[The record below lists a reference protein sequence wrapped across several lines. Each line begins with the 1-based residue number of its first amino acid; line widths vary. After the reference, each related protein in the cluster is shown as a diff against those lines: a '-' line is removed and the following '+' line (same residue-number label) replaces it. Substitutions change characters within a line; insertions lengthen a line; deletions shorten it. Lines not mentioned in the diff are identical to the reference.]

1 MGRTSGR
8 KGSESMRTILIATSL
23 ALALALAA
31 CGGERRDEVANQPE
45 ANDTVDVAN
54 QLAALPEG
62 QRNGVF
68 IRAIR
73 DAGEDCQHVVA
84 SSRAGEYQGMPVWSA
99 QCDGGGSWT
108 IVVTRDGTA
117 QLVND
122 AQARL
127 VGVNQAAPANEA
139 AAQNRGQ

>member
-1 MGRTSGR
+1 
-8 KGSESMRTILIATSL
+8 MRAILIASTL
-23 ALALALAA
+23 VLALAA
-31 CGGERRDEVANQPE
+31 CSGERRDEAASQAIANE
-45 ANDTVDVAN
+45 GADVAN

-99 QCDGGGSWT
+99 QCDGGASWT

-122 AQARL
+122 AEARL
-127 VGVNQAAPANEA
+127 VGVNQVAPANRA
-139 AAQNRGQ
+139 APGNSQGQ

>member
-1 MGRTSGR
+1 
-8 KGSESMRTILIATSL
+8 MRATLMTAGLGLVL
-23 ALALALAA
+23 ALVG
-31 CGGERRDEVANQPE
+31 CGGERRSDETVNRVE
-45 ANDTVDVAN
+45 ANDSVDVAN

-73 DAGEDCQHVVA
+73 DAGEDCQHVIA

-99 QCDGGGSWT
+99 QCEGGDSWS

-117 QLVND
+117 QLVNESE
-122 AQARL
+122 ARL

-139 AAQNRGQ
+139 AAQNRQGQ

>member
-1 MGRTSGR
+1 
-8 KGSESMRTILIATSL
+8 MRTILIGTSL
-23 ALALALAA
+23 VLALAA
-31 CGGERRDEVANQPE
+31 CGGERRDEAASPPE
-45 ANDTVDVAN
+45 ANDSVDVAN

-73 DAGEDCQHVVA
+73 DAGEECQHVIA
-84 SSRAGEYQGMPVWSA
+84 STRAGEYQGRPVWSA

-122 AQARL
+122 AEARL
-127 VGVNQAAPANEA
+127 VGLNQAASANQA
-139 AAQNRGQ
+139 AAAENRLGQ

>member
-1 MGRTSGR
+1 
-8 KGSESMRTILIATSL
+8 MRTILIATGL
-23 ALALALAA
+23 ALALAG
-31 CGGERRDEVANQPE
+31 CGGDRSEAPANTAE
-45 ANDTVDVAN
+45 ANSSVDVAN

-73 DAGEDCQHVVA
+73 DAGEDCQHVIA
-84 SSRAGEYQGMPVWSA
+84 SSRSGEYQGMPVWSA

-117 QLVND
+117 QLINE
-122 AQARL
+122 AEARL
-127 VGVNQAAPANEA
+127 VGLNQAAPANSADAESR
-139 AAQNRGQ
+139 QPQ

>member
-1 MGRTSGR
+1 
-8 KGSESMRTILIATSL
+8 MRTILIATGLVL
-23 ALALALAA
+23 ALAG
-31 CGGERRDEVANQPE
+31 CGGERRDEAARQPE
-45 ANDTVDVAN
+45 TNQGADVAN

-73 DAGEDCQHVVA
+73 DAGEDCQHVIA

-99 QCDGGGSWT
+99 QCDGGASWT

-127 VGVNQAAPANEA
+127 VGVNQVAPAHEA
-139 AAQNRGQ
+139 AAQNRQGQ

>member
-1 MGRTSGR
+1 
-8 KGSESMRTILIATSL
+8 MRAILIATSL
-23 ALALALAA
+23 VLALAG
-31 CGGERRDEVANQPE
+31 CGGEQSDEPANSAEVNQG
-45 ANDTVDVAN
+45 VDVAN

-73 DAGEDCQHVVA
+73 DAGEDCQHVIA
-84 SSRAGEYQGMPVWSA
+84 SSRAGEYQGRPVWSA
-99 QCDGGGSWT
+99 QCDGGGSWS

-122 AQARL
+122 AEARL
-127 VGVNQAAPANEA
+127 VGLNQAAPANEA
-139 AAQNRGQ
+139 AAQNRQVQ